1 MDYQGLVVWQRAMDL
16 CDQVYKITDRFPEN
30 EIFRLTAQIHG
41 SAISVP
47 SNVAEGEGRLTRGE
61 RKQFLGHARGSLYE
75 LETQLTIARRVGY
88 VVPEAVFETLAE
100 VKRKLHGYM
109 AYVQRQ
115 H

>member
-16 CDQVYKITDRFPEN
+16 CDEVYRITDSFPDREN
-30 EIFRLTAQIHG
+30 FRLTAQIRG

-88 VVPEAVFETLAE
+88 PVSEAAFETLRE
-100 VKRKLHGYM
+100 VKRKLDGYM
-109 AYVQRQ
+109 AYVQR